1 MICST
6 RAFLIAKKASQEI
19 GFFLKGNRAIDKR
32 TVATPMRQLQ
42 GQVEMTLLPAILQGL
57 RGRITSMYPRE
68 VKHQHAWINLAS
80 E

>member
-6 RAFLIAKKASQEI
+6 RAFLTAKK
-19 GFFLKGNRAIDKR
+19 GVPRNLNFFGGKQSLDERS
-32 TVATPMRQLQ
+32 VATPMRQLQ
-42 GQVEMTLLPAILQGL
+42 GQGEMTLLPAILQGL

-68 VKHQHAWINLAS
+68 VRHQHAWINLVS